1 MSGSTNTTVD
11 ENIKRIFY
19 KSRQFVEDA
28 LEQGNMSIQ
37 TEKAIAGY
45 FLDRVQHGD
54 PVAEQFMKMACLHL
68 DNKDFKRETVSPD
81 EEALF
86 QKLLTRWE
94 NRELEL

>member
-11 ENIKRIFY
+11 ENIKRILY

-28 LEQGNMSIQ
+28 REQGNMSIQ

-68 DNKDFKRETVSPD
+68 DNKGETTVSPD

>member
-1 MSGSTNTTVD
+1 MSCSTNTNVD

-68 DNKDFKRETVSPD
+68 DNKGETTVSPD

-94 NRELEL
+94 NRELEI